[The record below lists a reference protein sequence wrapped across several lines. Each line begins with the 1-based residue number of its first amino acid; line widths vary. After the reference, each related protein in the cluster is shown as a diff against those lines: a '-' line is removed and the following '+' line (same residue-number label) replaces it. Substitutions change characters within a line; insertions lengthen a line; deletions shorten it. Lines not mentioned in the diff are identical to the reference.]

1 MARKASV
8 YIGDELEAAIQERHD
23 EKRGESISGLINKMA
38 DRYREVCRR
47 SAPRLSPQAWC
58 LLFDALNGFWLQ
70 PASMGVRGIPMEV
83 EDGIGMDGLDEKW
96 GVDGEGLKA
105 RLADAS
111 FAELVAIAD
120 AAERFW
126 AHHRDLPG
134 EPAEIVAALN
144 LPSE

>member
-8 YIGDELEAAIQERHD
+8 YIGDELETALEERHGASD
-23 EKRGESISGLINKMA
+23 SVSGLINKMV

-47 SAPRLSPQAWC
+47 EAPPLTPQAWC
-58 LLFDALNGFWLQ
+58 LLFDVLNGVWLQ

-83 EDGIGMDGLDEKW
+83 EDGIAMNGLAEKW
-96 GVDGEGLKA
+96 GVDGEALKT
-105 RLADAS
+105 RLAEAD
-111 FAELVAIAD
+111 FAELTAIAD

-126 AHHRDLPG
+126 ARHRDLPS
-134 EPAEIVAALN
+134 EPTEIVAALN